1 MKRSSHH
8 VKVRVRLKKGVLDPQ
23 GVMVKQALDAMGYKG
38 IKDVRV
44 GKLIEID
51 AEGKTKAALQN
62 EVKEMSEKLLSNPI
76 IEAFDFEIEER

>member
-8 VKVRVRLKKGVLDPQ
+8 VKVHVRLKKGVLDPQ
-23 GVMVKQALDAMGYKG
+23 GITVKQALDAMGYRG
-38 IKDVRV
+38 IQEVRV

-51 AEGKTKAALQN
+51 FDGKTKSALQK

-76 IEAFDFEIEER
+76 IEAFDYEIEER